1 MTGLNRHAFKCLL
14 WYLFDN
20 DEIVSHRRRGRPRSL
35 GADGYLGLL
44 LFYLGSTMQYKHLC
58 LIFGLTP
65 TVCRKAINWML
76 RRTVRLL
83 ADHPFAKVRFPDDV
97 KMREFVNMVKVREPL
112 AEDVI
117 GFMDGVSFQTECTS
131 ERVEQNALYCGYDC
145 DTMVNN
151 AYAFG
156 IDGKVFFA
164 AVNFPGSWADG
175 SLTARFIHQI
185 KRRIGG
191 FKICVNQGFPR
202 GGDASGMFVGP
213 VSKRQARRLHRN
225 VRIYLLR
232 VSNVHTLLRQA
243 SEWGMRGMQGTFP
256 RCKKRLPGNDE
267 MRRLVLDAILLVHN
281 FRADYVGYSQIRT
294 VFDPEYERVANLDGY
309 DRIEHYYFF
318 PGDYDSEIDGSGG
331 ESDNDNSDVE

>member
-1 MTGLNRHAFKCLL
+1 MLLDFLDGESDRPMNQIMLLILLLSYYNSLRDRHYLLRLAVVSPHEAPWRKLYEKADDLSFLHMTSLNRHAFKCLL
-14 WYLFDN
+14 QYLFDD

-44 LFYLGSTMQYKHLC
+44 LFYLGSTMQYKHMC

-65 TVCRKAINWML
+65 TVCGIAINWML

-97 KMREFVNMVKVREPL
+97 KMREFANMVKAREPL

-117 GFMDGVSFQTECTS
+117 GFMDGVSFQMECTS
-131 ERVEQNALYCGYDC
+131 KRVEQNAFYCGYNC

-151 AYAFG
+151 VYAFG
-156 IDGKVFFA
+156 SDGKVFFA

-175 SLTARFIHQI
+175 SLMARFFHQI
-185 KRRIGG
+185 KRTIGSL
-191 FKICVNQGFPR
+191 KICVDQGVPR

-213 VSKRQARRLHRN
+213 VSKRQARCLHRN
-225 VRIYLLR
+225 VRNYLLR
-232 VSNVHTLLRQA
+232 ISNVHTLLRQA

-256 RCKKRLPGNDE
+256 RCKK
-267 MRRLVLDAILLVHN
+267 
-281 FRADYVGYSQIRT
+281 
-294 VFDPEYERVANLDGY
+294 
-309 DRIEHYYFF
+309 
-318 PGDYDSEIDGSGG
+318 
-331 ESDNDNSDVE
+331 